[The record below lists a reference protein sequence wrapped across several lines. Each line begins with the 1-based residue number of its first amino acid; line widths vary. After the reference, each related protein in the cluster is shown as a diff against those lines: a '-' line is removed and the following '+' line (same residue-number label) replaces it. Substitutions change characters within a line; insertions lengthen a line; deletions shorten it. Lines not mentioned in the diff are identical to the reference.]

1 MVRARRQHVPV
12 NDTSQT
18 AGQSGTL
25 FQSNTSSQ
33 CPTLLDLFTK
43 LPSPPNFHP
52 DPQHPY
58 YSLFAQLQHSGP
70 IPGMVTSL
78 YQYQKNTVT
87 KMLTQELYPP
97 TYPPGWTES
106 SVDSPTLTGSFP
118 EATEWDWHTCGKY
131 HLLPPIESAPVHAGE
146 NTVQRGMPIRGGVLC
161 EDMGMGKTCECLALI
176 LLTKDQTACPLTLDT
191 PVSDVHC
198 GLTYE
203 RYLRELPATPGHT
216 LPHRK
221 LSPADPGSS
230 TFSQRLPCQDVD
242 DFGHPVQPTRYGVPT
257 LRYLALHTLVHH
269 PALSA
274 MVHHWVVPPDVT
286 AIVNKF
292 PPHVVQCSQVSTRSH
307 RQTQR
312 LGVSTPTNV
321 PSLPPPFI
329 RNTLQTIHPGLL
341 DDINHTEWV
350 PSPPAD
356 SVSADGIPIYLSST
370 TLVVVPRNL
379 LVQWTAEI
387 HKHTRVESLKHIAI
401 THAHVTIPPATT
413 LIQHDIVLIDH
424 QRFGQENT
432 KGGFEF
438 RGIPRTCQCPYK
450 GNTRERNCVCPK
462 PDAQY
467 ISPLLQVVWKR
478 IIVDEGH
485 VMSAGAT
492 NKVHLAGKLLAER
505 RWICTGTPAPHLAS
519 ASLTSANGEIDHAM
533 HAKASN
539 ELDLGRLGTLCSTF
553 LKIPPFCHQRNAW
566 SKLISRPFREG
577 NARAIERLTWLLK
590 TYFVRNR
597 PEDIDREVTL
607 PPLQERVVTLDFTY
621 HQCLTYNVLLAGII
635 SNAVLSE
642 RVGSDYLFHSSNAK
656 FLRRTIDNIWSS
668 CSWFTGLVQ
677 DIPKTLEFIREGLER
692 ADKRGYSMEDVGL
705 LKQCSH
711 WLQRALACPSWC
723 YLMYTREMGYYL
735 DALPNNL
742 SASNLLGQKLWPVEH
757 SPLVTD
763 TLVKNHQE
771 SSSLT
776 DSPREMDLWTGI
788 AVERAAQR
796 LQSVSESHASDIPS
810 NLPNSINATPS
821 SLAENFTPDDSLRL
835 RSQMLRGCTN
845 SKLSY
850 LISQLQKHTK
860 QEKCIVFV
868 NSSDDLYYV
877 YEGLQLSRIPTLV
890 YHHIQLTQLS
900 PAKAFPR
907 RLTRQPQDKAQVIT
921 TFNTSEYYRVIIMPT
936 RLAAFGIDLSTASRI
951 YFMSPVWQRATE
963 RQAVKRAHRIGQR
976 RPVCVETL
984 VLRDSLE
991 EELLKRKRELFRP
1004 NQKSNAL
1011 MDDSKLR
1018 SVIGSAKF
1026 VEPSSALANVGGDYN
1041 RKPETSRILCTETV
1055 LGLADKP
1062 SLATPEVDD
1071 APPVRI
1077 DTDQLFDCPIPLHIP
1092 SHQPLSLSRHS
1103 GQVETVISSDPSSV
1117 GAPSKET
1124 SGSTT
1129 DSSVTPC
1136 SELSSPSAVAENKN
1150 VASFTGL
1157 DEEDSLSLRPPSK
1170 RPRLVTFAL

>member
-1 MVRARRQHVPV
+1 MGWARRQHVPV
-12 NDTSQT
+12 NDANQT
-18 AGQSGTL
+18 AGHSGIL
-25 FQSNTSSQ
+25 FQTFNTPSQ
-33 CPTLLDLFTK
+33 CLTLLDLFTK
-43 LPSPPNFHP
+43 LPSPPDFRP
-52 DPQHPY
+52 DPQYPY
-58 YSLFAQLQHSGP
+58 YGIFTQLQRRGP
-70 IPGMVTSL
+70 IDGMVTSL
-78 YQYQKNTVT
+78 YQYQKNAVT

-97 TYPPGWTES
+97 SYPPWWTES
-106 SVDSPTLTGSFP
+106 SADSSTLTGSFLG
-118 EATEWDWHTCGKY
+118 ATEWEWHACGKY
-131 HLLPPIESAPVHAGE
+131 HLLPPTESASVNAGE
-146 NTVQRGMPIRGGVLC
+146 NTILRGMPTRGGILC

-176 LLTKDQTACPLTLDT
+176 LLTKDQTACSLTLDT
-191 PVSDVHC
+191 LVSDVHC

-203 RYLRELPATPGHT
+203 RYLRELPFAPGQT
-216 LPHRK
+216 LPHQK
-221 LSPADPGSS
+221 SSPKPGLSI
-230 TFSQRLPCQDVD
+230 FSQSMPCQDVD
-242 DFGHPVQPTRYGVPT
+242 DFGHPVQPNRYGVPT
-257 LRYLALHTLVHH
+257 LWYLALHTLVHY
-269 PALSA
+269 PTLSA
-274 MVHHWVVPPDVT
+274 TVHHWVVPPDVT
-286 AIVNKF
+286 TIIDKF
-292 PPHVVQCSQVSTRSH
+292 PPYVVQRSQVTSRPH

-312 LGVSTPTNV
+312 FGTSDPTNV
-321 PSLPPPFI
+321 QPPTPPFI
-329 RNTLQTIHPGLL
+329 RNTLQMIYPGFP
-341 DDINHTEWV
+341 DDASHTEWI
-350 PSPPAD
+350 PSPSPN
-356 SVSADGIPIYLSST
+356 SVSTDRIPIYLSST

-387 HKHTRVESLKHIAI
+387 HKHTRVESLKYTTINHTQA
-401 THAHVTIPPATT
+401 TIPPAAT

-438 RGIPRTCQCPYK
+438 RGVPRCCQCPYK
-450 GNTRERNCVCPK
+450 GNTREKDCVCPK
-462 PDAQY
+462 SVAQCL
-467 ISPLLQVVWKR
+467 SPLLQVVWKR

-519 ASLTSANGEIDHAM
+519 ASLTTENGENDHAV

-642 RVGSDYLFHSSNAK
+642 REGSDYLFYASNAK

-677 DIPKTLEFIREGLER
+677 GIPKTLEFVREGLKR
-692 ADKRGYSMEDVGL
+692 ADKRGYLAEDVKL
-705 LKQCSH
+705 LRHCLH

-723 YLMYTREMGYYL
+723 YLMHNREMGYYL
-735 DALPNNL
+735 DTWPNHL
-742 SASNLLGQKLWPVEH
+742 SAPNLFGQNQWPVEH

-763 TLVKNHQE
+763 TPVKNNQE
-771 SSSLT
+771 MSSLG
-776 DSPREMDLWTGI
+776 DSPRDMTLWTGI
-788 AVERAAQR
+788 AVEQVMHL
-796 LQSVSESHASDIPS
+796 LQSDSESP
-810 NLPNSINATPS
+810 PNDTSFDLTPS
-821 SLAENFTPDDSLRL
+821 TNTTPSLLAENFTPDDCLQLQSL
-835 RSQMLRGCTN
+835 MLRGCTN

-850 LISQLQKHTK
+850 LISQLQIHAK

-868 NSSDDLYYV
+868 NSPDDLYYV

-900 PAKAFPR
+900 PSKAFPR
-907 RLTRQPQDKAQVIT
+907 KFTSQPQDKAQVIT

-963 RQAVKRAHRIGQR
+963 RQAVKRAHRIGQKW
-976 RPVCVETL
+976 PVYVETL
-984 VLRDSLE
+984 VLRNSLE

-1004 NQKSNAL
+1004 NPKSNAI

-1018 SVIGSAKF
+1018 NVIGSAKF
-1026 VEPSSALANVGGDYN
+1026 VEPLSALVNGGGNYKD
-1041 RKPETSRILCTETV
+1041 EFEMSREVFTGKM
-1055 LGLADKP
+1055 LGLIDKP
-1062 SLATPEVDD
+1062 APAIPEEDD
-1071 APPVRI
+1071 VLPVRI
-1077 DTDQLFDCPIPLHIP
+1077 DTGQLFGRPIPLYIP
-1092 SHQPLSLSRHS
+1092 THQVLLTKEHS
-1103 GQVETVISSDPSSV
+1103 TQVETGINSDTSPFGS
-1117 GAPSKET
+1117 PSKEE
-1124 SGSTT
+1124 S
-1129 DSSVTPC
+1129 DSSATLCSVLTP
-1136 SELSSPSAVAENKN
+1136 SLSPSTGHKKG
-1150 VASFTGL
+1150 ASIAGI
-1157 DEEDSLSLRPPSK
+1157 DGDDSLNLRPPSK